1 VPEAGIPSG
10 DPIGARG
17 QALGAERSAAKANE
31 SLRVLVADASALWR
45 ARVRT
50 RVESAG
56 LTVVGEAEA
65 AAEVSVLAA
74 DLEPDLALLD
84 FHLPGGGLMASAR
97 LVTRHPRLQ
106 VVMMAVAISDDQL
119 FAMLRAGANG
129 YVEKDPAFTRL
140 PHTLR
145 DVMAGQVALPRTLM
159 AVVVDEFAR
168 RGTRRGG
175 LVRLP
180 GIQRLS
186 RREQEVVAALLAG
199 ASTAEIAEQLFVQ
212 PSTVRGYVTRALKK
226 LRVEDRAALVRL
238 ANRHGTVRRT

>member
-1 VPEAGIPSG
+1 MLASG
-10 DPIGARG
+10 
-17 QALGAERSAAKANE
+17 
-31 SLRVLVADASALWR
+31 
-45 ARVRT
+45 
-50 RVESAG
+50 
-56 LTVVGEAEA
+56 
-65 AAEVSVLAA
+65 
-74 DLEPDLALLD
+74 LEPDLALMD

-97 LVTRHPRLQ
+97 LITRHPRMQ
-106 VVMMAVAISDDQL
+106 VVMMALQISDEQL

-140 PHTLR
+140 PHTLH

-159 AVVVDEFAR
+159 AIVVDEFAR

-186 RREQEVVAALLAG
+186 GREQQVVAALLAG
-199 ASTAEIAEQLFVQ
+199 ATTAEIAAQLFVQ
-212 PSTVRGYVTRALKK
+212 QSTVRGYVTRALKK

-238 ANRHGTVRRT
+238 AHRNGAVKHP